1 MAVGTTAD
9 FTITRDQLIT
19 LGYQIIGVLPPGETL
34 PGDLLDVGK
43 QVLGLVVRET
53 DSAGRWRWT
62 IDVATSLTLVANT
75 FRYTSSNGL
84 PTNIAELV
92 KVTYR
97 DSQANDVPVDIL
109 KAEQYEGLTRK
120 IATGDPECV
129 YLTDNIVLASRE
141 MYVNPM
147 LSVVNTQSVVTGT
160 DAVVYKCIQSHTA
173 ATVNKP
179 ITGANYKLY
188 WEAGGSGPTTWTEDE
203 AYVAPQQLRLLYRR
217 PIFDFDSASNTP
229 DFPIQW
235 PRLLLYKFCYDLAD
249 HWGIPESECQKYITK
264 AQGAASDLFV
274 SNKAKSGSL
283 HNKASYF

>member
-1 MAVGTTAD
+1 
-9 FTITRDQLIT
+9 
-19 LGYQIIGVLPPGETL
+19 
-34 PGDLLDVGK
+34 VGK

-53 DSAGRWRWT
+53 DAAGRWRWT
-62 IDVATSLTLVANT
+62 IDVATSVTLVANT
-75 FRYTSSNGL
+75 FRYTTSNGL
-84 PTNIAELV
+84 PSNIAELV

-97 DSQANDVPVDIL
+97 DSQANDRPVTML
-109 KAEQYEGLTRK
+109 KAEGYEALGRK
-120 IATGDPECV
+120 IETGDPEFA

-141 MYVNPM
+141 LYVNPM
-147 LSVVNTQSVVTGT
+147 LSSVNTQSVVTGT

-173 ATVNKP
+173 STLNKP
-179 ITGANYKLY
+179 ITGANYKLF
-188 WEAGGSGPTTWTEDE
+188 WEAGGSGPSVWAEDTE
-203 AYVAPQQLRLLYRR
+203 YTAPQQLRLLYRR

-274 SNKAKSGSL
+274 SNQAKSGNL
-283 HNKASYF
+283 HNKARYF